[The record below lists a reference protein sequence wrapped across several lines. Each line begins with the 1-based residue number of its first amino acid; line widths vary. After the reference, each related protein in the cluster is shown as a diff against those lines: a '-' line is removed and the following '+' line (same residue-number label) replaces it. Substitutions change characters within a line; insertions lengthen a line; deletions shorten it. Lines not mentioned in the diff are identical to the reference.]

1 MTLDEVLAYIHKV
14 DWRGSV
20 PGLSRID
27 TLLGLLGHPERHV
40 KYVHVTGTNGK
51 GSTCA
56 MLASVLRAA
65 GYKTGLYTSPYIF
78 RFNERMQINGAPIP
92 DDTLCALVEELR
104 PLADR
109 MADPPTEFELVTA
122 IGLTWFAREACDI
135 VVCEVGMGGEFDA
148 TNVIPA
154 PEAAVLTNIGL
165 DHTKVLGNTVEAIAA
180 TKAGIIK
187 PGCHAVLYPCAPS
200 VQEVVAVRCR
210 AAGAPL
216 TVADFDALSLVSDTL
231 EGQIFN
237 YGPYKGLRL
246 PLLGGHQL
254 RNAAVALTTI
264 DVLRQR
270 GWHID
275 ESAVRQGLA
284 GTVSGGAAAAHDHS
298 GRRAQPPV
306 HGLAG
311 GGHPGVPAGPA
322 GNGADRCAGGQG
334 LWKNVRPAGSAGRA
348 VYHCNPPQSPCAGRR
363 RAGGLPAAIWQAGN
377 GLRHHP
383 GGCVPNAG
391 GHAARWH
398 SRLLRLPVSA
408 GRCGAVT
415 GKGIK
420 KRRLRRLFFYTCQP
434 STFSTRKA

>member
-122 IGLTWFAREACDI
+122 IGLTWFAREMCDI

-154 PEAAVLTNIGL
+154 PEAAVLTSMGGILGVACGIGL
-165 DHTKVLGNTVEAIAA
+165 AEMMSHIMGTPVAISVPAC
-180 TKAGIIK
+180 II
-187 PGCHAVLYPCAPS
+187 
-200 VQEVVAVRCR
+200 
-210 AAGAPL
+210 
-216 TVADFDALSLVSDTL
+216 
-231 EGQIFN
+231 
-237 YGPYKGLRL
+237 
-246 PLLGGHQL
+246 
-254 RNAAVALTTI
+254 AVAFSMVI
-264 DVLRQR
+264 GV
-270 GWHID
+270 
-275 ESAVRQGLA
+275 VFGL
-284 GTVSGGAAAAHDHS
+284 
-298 GRRAQPPV
+298 
-306 HGLAG
+306 
-311 GGHPGVPAGPA
+311 VPAMKA
-322 GNGADRCAGGQG
+322 SK
-334 LWKNVRPAGSAGRA
+334 L
-348 VYHCNPPQSPCAGRR
+348 NPIEA
-363 RAGGLPAAIWQAGN
+363 
-377 GLRHHP
+377 
-383 GGCVPNAG
+383 
-391 GHAARWH
+391 
-398 SRLLRLPVSA
+398 
-408 GRCGAVT
+408 
-415 GKGIK
+415 
-420 KRRLRRLFFYTCQP
+420 LRRE
-434 STFSTRKA
+434 

>member
-122 IGLTWFAREACDI
+122 IGLTWFAREMCDI

-154 PEAAVLTNIGL
+154 PEVAVLTNIGL

-200 VQEVVAVRCR
+200 VQEVVAVHCR

-216 TVADFDALSLVSDTL
+216 TVADFDALSSVCDTL

-284 GTVSGGAAAAHDHS
+284 QTAWPGRFQVVRRQPTIILDGGHNPQCMVSLAAAIREYLP
-298 GRRAQPPV
+298 GQPVTVLTGVLADKDYGKCTTSWLRWPR
-306 HGLAG
+306 GLS
-311 GGHPGVPAGPA
+311 
-322 GNGADRCAGGQG
+322 
-334 LWKNVRPAGSAGRA
+334 L
-348 VYHCNPPQSPCAGRR
+348 
-363 RAGGLPAAIWQAGN
+363 
-377 GLRHHP
+377 
-383 GGCVPNAG
+383 
-391 GHAARWH
+391 
-398 SRLLRLPVSA
+398 
-408 GRCGAVT
+408 
-415 GKGIK
+415 
-420 KRRLRRLFFYTCQP
+420 
-434 STFSTRKA
+434 

>member
-1 MTLDEVLAYIHKV
+1 
-14 DWRGSV
+14 
-20 PGLSRID
+20 
-27 TLLGLLGHPERHV
+27 
-40 KYVHVTGTNGK
+40 
-51 GSTCA
+51 

-165 DHTKVLGNTVEAIAA
+165 DHTSVLGNTVEAIAA

-187 PGCHAVLYPCAPS
+187 PGCHAVLYPCTPS

-216 TVADFDALSLVSDTL
+216 TVADFDVLSSVCDTL

-237 YGPYKGLRL
+237 YGPYKLSL
-246 PLLGGHQL
+246 
-254 RNAAVALTTI
+254 I
-264 DVLRQR
+264 
-270 GWHID
+270 HI
-275 ESAVRQGLA
+275 
-284 GTVSGGAAAAHDHS
+284 
-298 GRRAQPPV
+298 
-306 HGLAG
+306 
-311 GGHPGVPAGPA
+311 
-322 GNGADRCAGGQG
+322 
-334 LWKNVRPAGSAGRA
+334 
-348 VYHCNPPQSPCAGRR
+348 
-363 RAGGLPAAIWQAGN
+363 
-377 GLRHHP
+377 
-383 GGCVPNAG
+383 
-391 GHAARWH
+391 
-398 SRLLRLPVSA
+398 
-408 GRCGAVT
+408 
-415 GKGIK
+415 
-420 KRRLRRLFFYTCQP
+420 
-434 STFSTRKA
+434 

>member
-1 MTLDEVLAYIHKV
+1 MTMQAMTGKTEGRHSTLDEVLAYIHKV

-165 DHTKVLGNTVEAIAA
+165 DHTSVLGNTVETIAA

-216 TVADFDALSLVSDTL
+216 TAADFDALSLVSDTL

-284 GTVSGGAAAAHDHS
+284 QTAWPGRFQVVRRQPTIILDGGHNPQCMVSLAAAILCA
-298 GRRAQPPV
+298 V
-306 HGLAG
+306 LAFRFAVPLKG
-311 GGHPGVPAGPA
+311 TEEQSLPDGQTLSAYTRVDLNTADVDALCTLPGVGESRARAIVAYRQQYGPFAQVADAADVPGLTEDIVASWAGQA
-322 GNGADRCAGGQG
+322 T
-334 LWKNVRPAGSAGRA
+334 VR
-348 VYHCNPPQSPCAGRR
+348 
-363 RAGGLPAAIWQAGN
+363 
-377 GLRHHP
+377 
-383 GGCVPNAG
+383 
-391 GHAARWH
+391 
-398 SRLLRLPVSA
+398 
-408 GRCGAVT
+408 
-415 GKGIK
+415 
-420 KRRLRRLFFYTCQP
+420 
-434 STFSTRKA
+434 

>member
-27 TLLGLLGHPERHV
+27 TLLSLLGHPERHV

-165 DHTKVLGNTVEAIAA
+165 DHTSVLGNTVEAIAA

-200 VQEVVAVRCR
+200 RTGGGGR
-210 AAGAPL
+210 ALPRGRR
-216 TVADFDALSLVSDTL
+216 TADR
-231 EGQIFN
+231 G
-237 YGPYKGLRL
+237 GLRCPL
-246 PLLGGHQL
+246 PCQRHAGGADIQL
-254 RNAAVALTTI
+254 RPI
-264 DVLRQR
+264 
-270 GWHID
+270 
-275 ESAVRQGLA
+275 
-284 GTVSGGAAAAHDHS
+284 
-298 GRRAQPPV
+298 
-306 HGLAG
+306 
-311 GGHPGVPAGPA
+311 
-322 GNGADRCAGGQG
+322 
-334 LWKNVRPAGSAGRA
+334 
-348 VYHCNPPQSPCAGRR
+348 
-363 RAGGLPAAIWQAGN
+363 
-377 GLRHHP
+377 
-383 GGCVPNAG
+383 
-391 GHAARWH
+391 
-398 SRLLRLPVSA
+398 
-408 GRCGAVT
+408 
-415 GKGIK
+415 
-420 KRRLRRLFFYTCQP
+420 
-434 STFSTRKA
+434 

>member
-187 PGCHAVLYPCAPS
+187 PDCHAVLTPAPPPCRRWWPALPRGRRTAAPCGRL
-200 VQEVVAVRCR
+200 RC
-210 AAGAPL
+210 PL
-216 TVADFDALSLVSDTL
+216 LVSHSL
-231 EGQIFN
+231 EGQNSTTAHIRPAPAPA
-237 YGPYKGLRL
+237 GR
-246 PLLGGHQL
+246 HQL
-254 RNAAVALTTI
+254 RNAAVALT
-264 DVLRQR
+264 RWR
-270 GWHID
+270 YC
-275 ESAVRQGLA
+275 AA
-284 GTVSGGAAAAHDHS
+284 G
-298 GRRAQPPV
+298 
-306 HGLAG
+306 
-311 GGHPGVPAGPA
+311 AGPSVRTPC
-322 GNGADRCAGGQG
+322 GRVWRRCAG
-334 LWKNVRPAGSAGRA
+334 PSALRW
-348 VYHCNPPQSPCAGRR
+348 Y
-363 RAGGLPAAIWQAGN
+363 AAS
-377 GLRHHP
+377 
-383 GGCVPNAG
+383 
-391 GHAARWH
+391 RWW
-398 SRLLRLPVSA
+398 
-408 GRCGAVT
+408 
-415 GKGIK
+415 
-420 KRRLRRLFFYTCQP
+420 
-434 STFSTRKA
+434 

>member
-122 IGLTWFAREACDI
+122 IGLTWFAREMCDI

-154 PEAAVLTNIGL
+154 PEAVSYTHLTLPTN
-165 DHTKVLGNTVEAIAA
+165 
-180 TKAGIIK
+180 
-187 PGCHAVLYPCAPS
+187 
-200 VQEVVAVRCR
+200 
-210 AAGAPL
+210 
-216 TVADFDALSLVSDTL
+216 SLV
-231 EGQIFN
+231 
-237 YGPYKGLRL
+237 
-246 PLLGGHQL
+246 
-254 RNAAVALTTI
+254 
-264 DVLRQR
+264 
-270 GWHID
+270 
-275 ESAVRQGLA
+275 
-284 GTVSGGAAAAHDHS
+284 
-298 GRRAQPPV
+298 
-306 HGLAG
+306 
-311 GGHPGVPAGPA
+311 
-322 GNGADRCAGGQG
+322 
-334 LWKNVRPAGSAGRA
+334 
-348 VYHCNPPQSPCAGRR
+348 
-363 RAGGLPAAIWQAGN
+363 
-377 GLRHHP
+377 
-383 GGCVPNAG
+383 
-391 GHAARWH
+391 
-398 SRLLRLPVSA
+398 
-408 GRCGAVT
+408 
-415 GKGIK
+415 
-420 KRRLRRLFFYTCQP
+420 
-434 STFSTRKA
+434 

>member
-104 PLADR
+104 PLAGR

-165 DHTKVLGNTVEAIAA
+165 DHTSVLGNTVEAIAA

-216 TVADFDALSLVSDTL
+216 TVADFDALSSVCDTL

-284 GTVSGGAAAAHDHS
+284 QTAWP
-298 GRRAQPPV
+298 GRFQVVRRQPTII
-306 HGLAG
+306 LD
-311 GGHPGVPAGPA
+311 GGHNPQCMVSLATTIREYLPGQPVTVLTGVL
-322 GNGADRCAGGQG
+322 ADKDYGKMYDQLAP
-334 LWKNVRPAGSAGRA
+334 L
-348 VYHCNPPQSPCAGRR
+348 
-363 RAGGLPAAIWQAGN
+363 
-377 GLRHHP
+377 
-383 GGCVPNAG
+383 
-391 GHAARWH
+391 AARFITVTPH
-398 SRLLRLPVSA
+398 NPRALDA
-408 GRCGAVT
+408 GELAAF
-415 GKGIK
+415 
-420 KRRLRRLFFYTCQP
+420 LRRYGKPVTACDTIREGVSRMLADTPPDGTAVCCGSLYLLGDVVQ
-434 STFSTRKA
+434 SLEKV

>member
-1 MTLDEVLAYIHKV
+1 MAMMLDEALAYIHKV

-27 TLLGLLGHPERHV
+27 TLLGMLGHPERHV
-40 KYVHVTGTNGK
+40 KYIHVTGTNGK

-154 PEAAVLTNIGL
+154 PEVAVLTNIGL
-165 DHTKVLGNTVEAIAA
+165 DHTKVLGNTVETIAA

-187 PGCHAVLYPCAPS
+187 SGCHAVLYPCAPS
-200 VQEVVAVRCR
+200 VQEVVAARCR

-216 TVADFDALSLVSDTL
+216 TVADFDALSSVCDTL

-284 GTVSGGAAAAHDHS
+284 QTAWPGRFQVVRRQPTIILDGGHNPQCMVSLAAAIREYLP
-298 GRRAQPPV
+298 GQPVTVLTGVLADKDYGKCTTSWLRWPR
-306 HGLAG
+306 GLS
-311 GGHPGVPAGPA
+311 
-322 GNGADRCAGGQG
+322 
-334 LWKNVRPAGSAGRA
+334 L
-348 VYHCNPPQSPCAGRR
+348 
-363 RAGGLPAAIWQAGN
+363 
-377 GLRHHP
+377 
-383 GGCVPNAG
+383 
-391 GHAARWH
+391 
-398 SRLLRLPVSA
+398 
-408 GRCGAVT
+408 
-415 GKGIK
+415 
-420 KRRLRRLFFYTCQP
+420 
-434 STFSTRKA
+434 

>member
-154 PEAAVLTNIGL
+154 PEVAVLTNIGL
-165 DHTKVLGNTVEAIAA
+165 DHTKVLGNTVETIAA

-187 PGCHAVLYPCAPS
+187 SGCHAVLYPCAPS
-200 VQEVVAVRCR
+200 VQEVVAARCR

-216 TVADFDALSLVSDTL
+216 TVADFDALSSVCDTL

-275 ESAVRQGLA
+275 ESAARNIYI
-284 GTVSGGAAAAHDHS
+284 
-298 GRRAQPPV
+298 RRTMNSMV
-306 HGLAG
+306 
-311 GGHPGVPAGPA
+311 
-322 GNGADRCAGGQG
+322 C
-334 LWKNVRPAGSAGRA
+334 
-348 VYHCNPPQSPCAGRR
+348 
-363 RAGGLPAAIWQAGN
+363 
-377 GLRHHP
+377 
-383 GGCVPNAG
+383 
-391 GHAARWH
+391 
-398 SRLLRLPVSA
+398 
-408 GRCGAVT
+408 
-415 GKGIK
+415 
-420 KRRLRRLFFYTCQP
+420 
-434 STFSTRKA
+434 

>member
-154 PEAAVLTNIGL
+154 PEVAVLTNIGL
-165 DHTKVLGNTVEAIAA
+165 DHTSVLGNTVEAIAA

-187 PGCHAVLYPCAPS
+187 PHVPVVVGEAVAETRPVFEAKARECGSPIFFAEDRPEVLSAHDTPEGREYQTRSFGTLLGDLRGDYQTRNANTILASVSQLLSQGTIRHPESIGEGFRSVCRRTGLMGRWQPLPGHPHAVCDTGHNVAGWQMLAP
-200 VQEVVAVRCR
+200 
-210 AAGAPL
+210 
-216 TVADFDALSLVSDTL
+216 
-231 EGQIFN
+231 QIM
-237 YGPYKGLRL
+237 
-246 PLLGGHQL
+246 
-254 RNAAVALTTI
+254 
-264 DVLRQR
+264 
-270 GWHID
+270 
-275 ESAVRQGLA
+275 
-284 GTVSGGAAAAHDHS
+284 
-298 GRRAQPPV
+298 AQP
-306 HGLAG
+306 
-311 GGHPGVPAGPA
+311 
-322 GNGADRCAGGQG
+322 
-334 LWKNVRPAGSAGRA
+334 
-348 VYHCNPPQSPCAGRR
+348 
-363 RAGGLPAAIWQAGN
+363 
-377 GLRHHP
+377 
-383 GGCVPNAG
+383 
-391 GHAARWH
+391 ARN
-398 SRLLRLPVSA
+398 
-408 GRCGAVT
+408 
-415 GKGIK
+415 
-420 KRRLRRLFFYTCQP
+420 RRLVFGMVDDKDLTHVMELLPREATYYWTQP
-434 STFSTRKA
+434 STHRAFPAEKVAECGRAHGLHGTLHPSVAEAYRAALAEAAPDDFIFVGGSSYVVADLLASLQEKA